1 MQKKKQYAPSHMLIL
16 GENDKKNNVYIQE
29 DNRMK
34 HILVVGTKGSGK
46 STGLLPFLVKQD
58 IEDKKAGATVI
69 VGDKETAMLLFA
81 LAKRA
86 GRDVTI
92 IKPSLT
98 DSGKMLLM
106 HQSYDYNSIKE
117 DVVDYEKAVTKRQI
131 VIVDMEFAR
140 HQQNAIKGVAYL
152 ISALHEAVVKVNDA
166 TITKHFLYVDDAH
179 LYLPFVKNLLY
190 SGKEYGVGC
199 TLFLESRL
207 QLTDAGERALVDA
220 YVGNTVLM
228 SGLTVED
235 ARYYVE
241 DIYEKQ
247 IPYMRNRGLKEF
259 LYSTTDREGRRTTG
273 TAKLEFLPDE
283 LVQSLRMAIPR
294 YRGGIEREQVGVT
307 KRETVVV
314 PAVTTERVAP
324 AQTRMVPE
332 MTPVESTPK
341 SLDVKVKRTP
351 VAKVVEAQTKRHV
364 VILDN
369 VFDDNEEF

>member
-16 GENDKKNNVYIQE
+16 GENEKKKSVYIQE

-46 STGLLPFLVKQD
+46 STGLLPTLVKQD
-58 IEDKKAGATVI
+58 IEDKKVGATVI

-106 HQSYDYNSIKE
+106 HPCYNYHSVKE
-117 DVVDYEKAVTKRQI
+117 EVIDYEKAISKRQI
-131 VIVDMEFAR
+131 VIIDMEFAR
-140 HQQNAIKGVAYL
+140 HQENAIKGVAYL
-152 ISALHEAVVKVNDA
+152 LSALHEAVVKTNEA
-166 TITKHFLYVDDAH
+166 TVTKHFLYVDDAH

-207 QLTDAGERALVDA
+207 QLTDAGERAMVDA
-220 YVGNTVLM
+220 YVGNTILM

-235 ARYYVE
+235 AKYYVQ
-241 DIYEKQ
+241 DIYEKE
-247 IPYMRNRGLKEF
+247 IPFMRNRRLLDF
-259 LYSTTDREGRRTTG
+259 LYSTSDWEGRRTTG
-273 TAKLEFLPDE
+273 TAKFDFLSEE
-283 LVQSLRMAIPR
+283 LIQSLRMAIPR
-294 YRGGIEREQVGVT
+294 YRGGIEREQVGV
-307 KRETVVV
+307 
-314 PAVTTERVAP
+314 
-324 AQTRMVPE
+324 
-332 MTPVESTPK
+332 VESQTISTVTKETLVPVHKTPTAQVSATK
-341 SLDVKVKRTP
+341 PLEIKVKRTP
-351 VAKVVEAQTKRHV
+351 VEKKIETQSKRHV
-364 VILDN
+364 VIMDN
-369 VFDDNEEF
+369 LFDEDDEY